1 MTANGVLTEKTP
13 DLITVRNLYNPTGN
27 YRHFMIPAL
36 TVMLIIIVCGALP
49 ALNIVKE
56 KEQGTIEQ
64 INATPISKL
73 TFTFGKLIP
82 FWIMG
87 VFILTIALVIAKLV
101 YGLSPAGQ
109 LWVVYA
115 NAMVF
120 TLAISSFGLI
130 ISNFSE
136 TMQQAMFIMFF
147 FIMIFV
153 LMSGLLTPVESMPP
167 FAQAITYLL
176 PPRYF
181 IETMRGVYLKGA
193 TIADLWEQYAALSGF
208 ALLFSLVAAITYR
221 KRA

>member
-1 MTANGVLTEKTP
+1 
-13 DLITVRNLYNPTGN
+13 
-27 YRHFMIPAL
+27 
-36 TVMLIIIVCGALP
+36 
-49 ALNIVKE
+49 
-56 KEQGTIEQ
+56 
-64 INATPISKL
+64 
-73 TFTFGKLIP
+73 
-82 FWIMG
+82 
-87 VFILTIALVIAKLV
+87 
-101 YGLSPAGQ
+101 
-109 LWVVYA
+109 
-115 NAMVF
+115 
-120 TLAISSFGLI
+120 
-130 ISNFSE
+130 
-136 TMQQAMFIMFF
+136 MFF